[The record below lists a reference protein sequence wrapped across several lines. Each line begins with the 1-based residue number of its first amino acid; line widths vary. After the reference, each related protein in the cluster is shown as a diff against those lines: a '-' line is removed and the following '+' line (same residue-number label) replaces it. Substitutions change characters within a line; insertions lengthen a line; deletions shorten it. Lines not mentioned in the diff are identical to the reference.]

1 MQKVFFFLADFF
13 FVRSNNFIWPL
24 TFKHSSRN
32 NPCLY
37 HVQMYLNLQFLTF
50 ISSPHNYNCLP
61 GKSQLKVKIGY
72 YVGKGGLFDIS

>member
-1 MQKVFFFLADFF
+1 MFFWYEAGKKKLFDRLHQSIRNTVRKTLERILQTSKKFFFLLRDFF

-37 HVQMYLNLQFLTF
+37 HAQTYLN
-50 ISSPHNYNCLP
+50 
-61 GKSQLKVKIGY
+61 
-72 YVGKGGLFDIS
+72 